1 MEGSGEAFVSVAAVD
16 AFEVNSPLSWRRF
29 SLCHDEYPQC
39 PLYRGAQ
46 SDLPLE
52 VASGRPRT
60 CDQLNKGNGY

>member
-16 AFEVNSPLSWRRF
+16 AFEVNFPLAWRRF
-29 SLCHDEYPQC
+29 SLSHDGYPHS

-46 SDLPLE
+46 IDLSLE